1 MNIRINEKLSIET
14 DIPFQ
19 SIQKLAMT
27 WEINDHG
34 RVSFSG
40 IVKRE
45 ESGSRGLHEDYL
57 QTTVRFILK
66 GNRDNESDETLF
78 CGQIEQIDLKYTHG
92 VLHALVMAGSA
103 SMQLDKKKLCCTF
116 QDISQTYAEAAKA
129 VSALEDGR
137 VICSA
142 EDKKLEK
149 PVICYHETAWEF
161 EKRIAGLQN
170 SYIIPDIVT
179 GRPNLWFGMRK
190 GKEMIESSSSA
201 EVNIRKSYVNGEKGR
216 AVISHCLESRDS
228 YLLGDWKILTGR
240 KCVVYKKETILLHGE
255 VRFLYWLA
263 NEKDLETEP
272 FYNKRFTGL
281 SLSAT
286 VKKTRNE
293 TVQVQFD
300 IDGKRG
306 TYFYPWRPESG
317 NALYA
322 MPENGSRVEVYFL
335 NHDER
340 QGIVLRCLHDEK
352 NKDKE
357 VGDKLFETPDAAV
370 GLFDGSIEMV
380 KSKSSLKLRDKSSI
394 GLQGEQLTIEGN
406 GKIKMTARNIRLSA
420 STEIKSVTGM

>member
-19 SIQKLAMT
+19 SIQELAMT

-45 ESGSRGLHEDYL
+45 KSGSRGLQEDYL
-57 QTTVRFILK
+57 QTTVRFILT
-66 GNRDNESDETLF
+66 GNGDNESDETLF
-78 CGQIEQIDLKYTHG
+78 CGQIEQIDLQYTHG
-92 VLHALVMAGSA
+92 VLRALVTAGSA
-103 SMQLDKKKLCCTF
+103 SMKLDKKKLCYTF
-116 QDISQTYAEAAKA
+116 QDTSQTYAEVAKA
-129 VSALEDGR
+129 VSALEDGS

-142 EDKKLEK
+142 GDKKLEK
-149 PVICYHETAWEF
+149 PVICYKETAWEF
-161 EKRIAGLQN
+161 ERRIASLQN

-179 GRPNLWFGMRK
+179 GHPNLWFGMRK
-190 GKEMIESSSSA
+190 GKEMKENSSSA
-201 EVNIRKSYVNGEKGR
+201 EVNIRKSYVAGEKGR
-216 AVISHCLESRDS
+216 AFISHCLESRDS
-228 YLLGDWKILTGR
+228 YFLGDWKVLAGR
-240 KCVVYKKETILLHGE
+240 KYVVYKKETRLLHGE
-255 VRFLYWLA
+255 IQFLYWLA
-263 NEKDLETEP
+263 NEKDIETEP
-272 FYNKRFTGL
+272 YYNKRFTGL

-286 VKKTRNE
+286 VKQTRNE

-300 IDGKRG
+300 IDEKNG

-322 MPENGSRVEVYFL
+322 MPEKGSKVEVYFM

-352 NKDKE
+352 NKE
-357 VGDKLFETPDAAV
+357 AGDKLFETPDAAI
-370 GLFDGSIEMV
+370 GLFGSSIEMV
-380 KSKSSLKLRDKSSI
+380 KSKSSMKLRDKSSI
-394 GLQGEQLTIEGN
+394 GIQGEQLTIEGN
-406 GKIKMTARNIRLSA
+406 GKIKMTARSIRLSA